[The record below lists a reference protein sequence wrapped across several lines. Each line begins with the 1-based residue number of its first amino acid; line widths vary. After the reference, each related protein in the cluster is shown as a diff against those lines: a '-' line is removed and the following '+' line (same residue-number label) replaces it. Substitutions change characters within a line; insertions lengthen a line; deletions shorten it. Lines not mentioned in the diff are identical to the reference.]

1 MKTTALNGYSWDT
14 DTGTPYYNYSTTEV
28 GTGIP
33 GGSSY
38 QYIRINKDDLCNDDF
53 GICISDAIA
62 RLNSVTTFPFNAA
75 LYIKRVIINEP
86 ATIIIWFDGSKT
98 VVKCGKNEIFDPEKG
113 IAMAILKKVFGN
125 STKLNKFMNK
135 WTSQYYN
142 NTPAPKEFDYKVEA
156 DKLIKD
162 ALKRFEKIKE
172 DDK

>member
-1 MKTTALNGYSWDT
+1 MSTKNDIFYSDSTYISNGI
-14 DTGTPYYNYSTTEV
+14 GV
-28 GTGIP
+28 GFPT
-33 GGSSY
+33 SSAT
-38 QYIRINKDDLCNDDF
+38 IRINKDDLCNDDF

-75 LYIKRVIINEP
+75 VYIKRVIINEP

-98 VVKCGKNEIFDPEKG
+98 VVKCGKNETFDPEKG

-135 WTSQYYN
+135 WTAQYYKN
-142 NTPAPKEFDYKVEA
+142 APAPEPFDYAKEV

-162 ALKRFEKIKE
+162 ALARFEKIKE